1 MIRAYNEIYV
11 DDAMHTL
18 AEVFNYAKGGRQV
31 DMLAEDFVMSGVAS
45 QFERGN
51 PHYINMPSHAL
62 YFEITQKPSTSRRCG
77 FEKSPEYWC
86 GFVLAYYQWYTGL
99 KFEQIFKRL
108 HASDILKMY
117 HPLHEASLRKFV
129 DVANN
134 IVLQEDTNLARIRK
148 TANLSQ
154 KKLAEY
160 SNVSLRSIQLYEQRR
175 LDINTAAAYKLL
187 HISKVLG
194 CYIEDLLEPENIEN
208 KKEKRHECTNK

>member
-18 AEVFNYAKGGRQV
+18 AEVFDYVVGNRDV
-31 DMLAEDFVMSGVAS
+31 DMLAEDFVMSGVAA

-62 YFEITQKPSTSRRCG
+62 FFEITKEYPSPKKCD

-99 KFEQIFKRL
+99 KFEEILRRL
-108 HASDILKMY
+108 QASKILKMY

-129 DVANN
+129 DVANV
-134 IVLQEDTNLARIRK
+134 IVMQKDTNLSRIRK

-154 KKLAEY
+154 RKLAEY

-175 LDINTAAAYKLL
+175 LDINTAAAFKLL
-187 HISKVLG
+187 RISKVLG
-194 CYIEDLLEPENIEN
+194 CYIEDLLEPENSADDPLAGGANIF
-208 KKEKRHECTNK
+208 

>member
-18 AEVFNYAKGGRQV
+18 AEVFNYAVGNLEV
-31 DMLAEDFVMSGVAS
+31 DLLAARFIVSGVAT

-62 YFEITQKPSTSRRCG
+62 FFEITKSRPPAQRCG
-77 FEKSPEYWC
+77 LEKSPEYWC
-86 GFVLAYYQWYTGL
+86 GFVLAYYQWYSGL
-99 KFEQIFKRL
+99 KFEQIFRRL
-108 HASDILKMY
+108 RASDILKMY
-117 HPLHEASLRKFV
+117 YPLHEASLSKFV
-129 DVANN
+129 DVVND
-134 IVLQEDTNLARIRK
+134 IVRQKDTNLARIRK
-148 TANLSQ
+148 AANLSQ

-187 HISKVLG
+187 RISKVLG
-194 CYIEDLLEPENIEN
+194 CYIEDLLESD
-208 KKEKRHECTNK
+208 KY